1 MKNWI
6 IIESFERLQQANFRK
21 SILEQN
27 GIESIV
33 MSQRDSAFL
42 LGEID
47 LYVKKNDFATAK
59 EVLKEFNGWTKI
71 NSFIRKE
78 PILLQEEIL
87 QRSEL
92 ETLLVEDFDPVLDKI
107 VYNLYVK
114 NKSAELVA
122 EKFSHLLDW
131 ELITS
136 NARPR
141 FIAYYFDILNRYEIK
156 SLVIISKNE
165 SNFIDN
171 ISLYAEKS
179 NSDFAQNLI
188 AELRGWTVIHSP
200 YSKDD
205 AENWCEFLE
214 ENKIPAL
221 YEYESES
228 KKFYLYSPLE
238 FENEAIDLVKRN
250 RNWNLLETFSD
261 FYQAIMAKN
270 VLSEKDISSIIM
282 TKKDSMFLLGD
293 IELFVEDKNLKIAE
307 NILNSALNFE
317 RTENEE

>member
-33 MSQRDSAFL
+33 MSQKDSAFL
-42 LGEID
+42 LGELD
-47 LYVKKNDFATAK
+47 LYVKKDDFAKAK
-59 EVLKEFNGWTKI
+59 EVLQEFNGWTKI

-78 PILLQEEIL
+78 PLLLQEEIL

-92 ETLLVEDFDPVLDKI
+92 ETILVEDFDPILDRT
-107 VYNLYVK
+107 VYNLFVK
-114 NKSAELVA
+114 NKSAELVR
-122 EKFSHLLDW
+122 EKFSHLPDW
-131 ELITS
+131 ELITES
-136 NARPR
+136 ENPK

-156 SLVIISKNE
+156 ALVIISKNE
-165 SNFIDN
+165 NDFIDN

-205 AENWCEFLE
+205 AEKWCEFLE

-238 FENEAIDLVKRN
+238 FENDAVDLVKRN
-250 RNWNLLETFSD
+250 RNWSLLETFSD

-270 VLSEKDISSIIM
+270 VLSEKDIQSIIM

-293 IELFVEDKNLKIAE
+293 IELFVEDKNLEIAE

-317 RTENEE
+317 RTKNEE